1 MTKTTKALAAPA
13 AAAPAIVG
21 YVPGKYSP
29 KAQTKWGA
37 GNGNST
43 TYDALVAAHKA
54 QGAPLTM
61 AQVQAICKAQSHSGF
76 VAYAIN
82 PKRAYLVPVT
92 A

>member
-1 MTKTTKALAAPA
+1 MGKANKVAPA
-13 AAAPAIVG
+13 TTNAPAVG

-43 TYDALVAAHKA
+43 TYAALVAAHSA
-54 QGAPLTM
+54 QGSPLTL
-61 AQVQAICKAQSHSGF
+61 AQVQAVCKAQAHSGF

-82 PKRAYLVPVT
+82 PKRAYLVPV
-92 A
+92 AL